1 MQVILGEEVAQSK
14 LTLFE
19 ISRKI
24 SDAVQARAEQGLNFL
39 NFNFPVFKLI
49 FLVSLELWIRVNRNY
64 MDIGGHKCNLESLD

>member
-24 SDAVQARAEQGLNFL
+24 SDVVQARAEQGFNFR
-39 NFNFPVFKLI
+39 NFIFPVFKFI
-49 FLVSLELWIRVNRNY
+49 FMIF
-64 MDIGGHKCNLESLD
+64 

>member
-24 SDAVQARAEQGLNFL
+24 SDAVQARAEQGLTFL
-39 NFNFPVFKLI
+39 NFIFPVFKLI
-49 FLVSLELWIRVNRNY
+49 ILVF
-64 MDIGGHKCNLESLD
+64 